1 MAYFGN
7 DLQVAFPSYRAI
19 DSISA
24 SFNGVLKTFPLRV
37 GGLAPVPFP
46 VNAYQCLI
54 SVNNVVLA
62 PDPTGTVG
70 FNLVGTNIVFA
81 TAPTGGQSFFG
92 VILAGADYVT
102 VGAQFPDGT
111 VSAPSITFENDSDTG
126 FYRYGAN
133 EIGIAVGGALAGTIK
148 SGGITQTFAAGT
160 EASPSIAFTSDPT
173 TGFYSPG
180 ANQIGLSLGGVKKFS
195 FDSSSNGI
203 FEGSVY
209 IRSANSLRFYNS
221 ANTNYLGFKAAAAL
235 GTSVNWT
242 LPSADGSA
250 NTYLKTDGAGTLSFS
265 SLPAGTTST
274 AGILQLTD
282 SVSSTSTTTA
292 ATPNSVKTVYDLI
305 AGGGSYL
312 PLTGGALTG
321 NLTLNAQ
328 NSVRWADAD
337 SSNWVAFKSPATVT
351 SNVTWTLPSTDGSNG
366 QGLTTD
372 GAGTLTWSSL
382 GNAFLSS
389 NNAFTGANTFY
400 NATGQTFGTAT
411 STNDGI
417 VIQGRAGGTTSLRAT
432 LVPGTLTGSRT
443 ITLPDTTGTV
453 VVTGS
458 TGTVSNSM
466 LSNSSVTVNGTSISL
481 GGSGIITSNL
491 TNALTINNSGSGA
504 ASGSTFDGSVAR
516 TISYNSI
523 GAAGTGTSNTFTG
536 AQTINGNLTLNAQGA
551 LRLADFDSSNYVGFQ
566 SPTTVTSNVTWTLPS
581 ADGTTNQA
589 LVTNGSGVLSFL
601 SLLSGVSIQSFTTGT
616 AATYTPTAGRSNFLV
631 IATGGGGGGAGST
644 GSGSSGNSTTFT
656 PAGTGT
662 ALTCTGGSGGVY
674 SATNGGVASASGG
687 TGSGGQLNIGGGIG
701 GCCYQSITPG
711 GASFWG
717 LLGAGARSV
726 FANNAFTGGGGAGGT
741 AIRAY
746 NATEMGATATY
757 TIGTGGAGG
766 TGSGQTG
773 GGGVILI
780 LEF

>member
-7 DLQVAFPSYRAI
+7 DLQVAFPSYKAI
-19 DSISA
+19 DSISS

-133 EIGIAVGGALAGTIK
+133 EIGIAVGGVLAGTIK

-160 EASPSIAFTSDPT
+160 EASPSIAFTSDLT

-180 ANQIGLSLGGVKKFS
+180 ANQIALSLGGTKKFS

-221 ANTNYLGFKAAAAL
+221 ANTNYLGFKAATAL
-235 GTSVNWT
+235 GTSVTWT
-242 LPSADGSA
+242 LPSADGTA
-250 NTYLKTDGAGTLSFS
+250 NTYLKTDGAGTLSFG
-265 SLPAGTTST
+265 SLPTGSTST
-274 AGILQLTD
+274 VGILQLTD
-282 SVSSTSTTTA
+282 STSSTSTTTA
-292 ATPNSVKTVYDLI
+292 ATPNSVKTVYDLVVS
-305 AGGGSYL
+305 GGANL
-312 PLTGGALTG
+312 PLTGGTLTG

-328 NSVRWADAD
+328 SDVRWADAD
-337 SSNWVAFKSPATVT
+337 SSNWVAFQAPATVT
-351 SNVTWTLPSTDGSNG
+351 NNVTWTLPSVDGSTG
-366 QGLTTD
+366 QALTTN
-372 GAGTLTWSSL
+372 GGGTLSWSSL
-382 GNAFLSS
+382 GNVFLSS
-389 NNAFTGANTFY
+389 NNDFTGANTFY
-400 NATGQTFGTAT
+400 NNTGQTFGRAT

-417 VIQGRAGGTTSLRAT
+417 VLQGRAGGTTSLRAI
-432 LVPGTLTGSRT
+432 LVPGTLTANRT
-443 ITLPDTTGTV
+443 ITLPDVTGTV

-458 TGTVSNSM
+458 TGTVSNTM
-466 LSNSSVTVNGTSISL
+466 LTSSSITVNGTGISL
-481 GGSGIITSNL
+481 GNSGTITANT

-536 AQTINGNLTLNAQGA
+536 AQIINGNLTLNAQGE
-551 LRLADFDSSNYVGFQ
+551 LRFADFDSSNYVSFR
-566 SPTTVTSNVTWTLPS
+566 SPATVASDVTWTLPA
-581 ADGTTNQA
+581 ADGTANQA

-601 SLLSGVSIQSFTTGT
+601 SFLSGVSIRTFTSGT
-616 AATYTPTAGRSNFLV
+616 SATYTPTAGRSNFLV
-631 IATGGGGGGAGST
+631 IATGGGGGGAGSST
-644 GSGSSGNSTTFT
+644 SGSTGNSTTFT

-662 ALTCTGGSGGVY
+662 ALTSNGGSGGAY
-674 SATNGGVASASGG
+674 SGSTQSAANGGTS
-687 TGSGGQLNIGGGIG
+687 SGGQLNVTGGIG
-701 GCCYQSITPG
+701 GQGYQGITAG

-717 LLGAGARSV
+717 ALGAGGRSAY
-726 FANNAFTGGGGAGGT
+726 ANNAWTGGGGAGGT
-741 AIRAY
+741 AIRVY
-746 NATEMGATATY
+746 NATEMGVTATY
-757 TIGTGGAGG
+757 TVGTGGTAGS
-766 TGSGQTG
+766 TGGVAG
-773 GGGVILI
+773 GGGVIFI